1 MTTINAQ
8 RQLQSTF
15 RTGKA
20 PDKIPGPRPGKA
32 ASGTH
37 IKQLHDAAVKR
48 SDALSAKKP
57 SGGLHKKEMTS
68 DELVEYRLR
77 GAAEEEARQIA
88 FQAHQQ
94 MDFLKDVKDRAEDAM
109 KNSALLFAEDEVDAD
124 LDPEDALQG
133 KAWVESS
140 RRKINGQIFR
150 YNESCEERQEQLEEF
165 CNWFELYENIWPL
178 PLVTNSLQFD
188 DLQGTKTID
197 AIDDHAEE
205 MEKMW
210 PKMGMMREDLSKIMT
225 QAAEMGRRAL
235 SAELKAAVENLQR
248 KLNSSEE
255 QCEFLQK
262 SLDAEKNTTR
272 GA

>member
-1 MTTINAQ
+1 M
-8 RQLQSTF
+8 
-15 RTGKA
+15 
-20 PDKIPGPRPGKA
+20 
-32 ASGTH
+32 
-37 IKQLHDAAVKR
+37 
-48 SDALSAKKP
+48 
-57 SGGLHKKEMTS
+57 
-68 DELVEYRLR
+68 
-77 GAAEEEARQIA
+77 
-88 FQAHQQ
+88 
-94 MDFLKDVKDRAEDAM
+94 
-109 KNSALLFAEDEVDAD
+109 
-124 LDPEDALQG
+124 
-133 KAWVESS
+133 
-140 RRKINGQIFR
+140 
-150 YNESCEERQEQLEEF
+150 
-165 CNWFELYENIWPL
+165 
-178 PLVTNSLQFD
+178 TNSLQFD